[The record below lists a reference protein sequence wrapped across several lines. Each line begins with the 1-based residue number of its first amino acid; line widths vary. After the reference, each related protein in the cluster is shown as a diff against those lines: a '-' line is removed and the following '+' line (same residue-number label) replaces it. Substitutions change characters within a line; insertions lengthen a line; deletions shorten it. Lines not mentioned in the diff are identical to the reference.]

1 MLWLVETDSSV
12 MEAKMADPSGEGW
25 PSFLGETMSDL
36 RTNFN
41 SDKGMNEPMIDG
53 FDGKSFIVIISAR
66 NLRKK

>member
-1 MLWLVETDSSV
+1 

-25 PSFLGETMSDL
+25 SSFLGETMSDL

-53 FDGKSFIVIISAR
+53 FDGKSFLAILSAR

>member
-1 MLWLVETDSSV
+1 
-12 MEAKMADPSGEGW
+12 MADPSGEGW

-53 FDGKSFIVIISAR
+53 FDGKSFLVIVSAR
-66 NLRKK
+66 NFRKK